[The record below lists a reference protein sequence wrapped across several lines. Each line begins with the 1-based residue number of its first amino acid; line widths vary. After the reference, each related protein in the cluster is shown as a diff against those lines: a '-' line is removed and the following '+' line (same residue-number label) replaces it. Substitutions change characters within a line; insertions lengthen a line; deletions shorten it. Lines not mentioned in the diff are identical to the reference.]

1 MKEWTYLDTHD
12 ALADPI
18 KNLISKNKMLEILN
32 KFESLKVELI
42 SDMRPGGNG
51 IEVRAKKIKP
61 SFISVIIFTPRYKSI
76 WKKIALK
83 NKCIR
88 V

>member
-1 MKEWTYLDTHD
+1 MRTIPRLYD

-32 KFESLKVELI
+32 KFKSLKVELI

-51 IEVRAKKIKP
+51 IENTLEKLNIL
-61 SFISVIIFTPRYKSI
+61 FISVIM
-76 WKKIALK
+76 
-83 NKCIR
+83 
-88 V
+88 